1 MVATKDKVDN
11 EWSVKV
17 LDTLQHR
24 LSANSRSD
32 LARVLGMFP
41 STLHRQESNGE
52 LPYRQLI
59 SIVEEKGWS
68 LDEILG
74 LKGHETVSPQ
84 PVRAS
89 DEKPNTEFVLRCC
102 KVVTKVIEQY
112 VAHPDVRQRRLSE
125 ARLSELRIDL
135 VEVLMRI
142 ALDTQCNEVLIDA
155 TCRSILTIKQA
166 Y

>member
-1 MVATKDKVDN
+1 MVSARDKVDN

-17 LDTLQHR
+17 LDILQNR
-24 LSANSRSD
+24 LSATSRSD
-32 LARVLGMFP
+32 LARALGMFP

-59 SIVEEKGWS
+59 SIAEERGWS

-74 LKGHETVSPQ
+74 IKGSEAVSPQ
-84 PVRAS
+84 PEHVPS
-89 DEKPNTEFVLRCC
+89 EKLKTDFVLICS
-102 KVVTKVIEQY
+102 KVVTTTIERYVI
-112 VAHPDVRQRRLSE
+112 HPDVLQRGLSE
-125 ARLSELRIDL
+125 PSLSELRINL